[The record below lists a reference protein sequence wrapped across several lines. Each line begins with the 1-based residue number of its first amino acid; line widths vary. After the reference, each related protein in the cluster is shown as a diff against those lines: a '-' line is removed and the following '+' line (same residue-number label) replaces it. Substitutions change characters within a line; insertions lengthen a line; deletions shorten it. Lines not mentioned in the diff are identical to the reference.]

1 MQDVNH
7 VSTISISLTDFPHL
21 VYLRLIYHQVR
32 QPWFPDSWYSS
43 VQRFKE
49 ENSAKIKKKAS
60 QLYSFNLLWF
70 PFEILSFQKQ
80 IKSCEFLTYSI
91 SLNFTFQTSQVTVVC
106 SSTYSHLCL
115 TDIWYKRYD
124 VYALM
129 CFMMGYKY
137 QYTCMKYIINSDIFQ
152 KHIYLFVKN
161 NNTFYRKQ
169 TLPKA
174 KMICAAIEMLER
186 AFLLSIFCQ
195 IGSIYH
201 FYWVQGGNFVKQLQ
215 KLRVQIGSPLL

>member
-32 QPWFPDSWYSS
+32 QPWFPDSWYSF

-49 ENSAKIKKKAS
+49 ENSAKNKKRF
-60 QLYSFNLLWF
+60 LNCIVLIYYGF
-70 PFEILSFQKQ
+70 PLRFFHSKNRSKVVNFF
-80 IKSCEFLTYSI
+80 SYSI
-91 SLNFTFQTSQVTVVC
+91 SLNFPFQTSQVTVVY

-161 NNTFYRKQ
+161 NNTFYGK
-169 TLPKA
+169 TNIA
-174 KMICAAIEMLER
+174 KGKNDLC
-186 AFLLSIFCQ
+186 S
-195 IGSIYH
+195 H
-201 FYWVQGGNFVKQLQ
+201 
-215 KLRVQIGSPLL
+215 